1 MEGRSSERHDSVADV
16 TAVLV
21 VHDENDNAG
30 ENIQNSVRSDRSEG
44 PRKNANNERNSEGV
58 SGACFLS

>member
-16 TAVLV
+16 IAVLV
-21 VHDENDNAG
+21 VHDENDN
-30 ENIQNSVRSDRSEG
+30 IQNSVRFDRSEG

-58 SGACFLS
+58 SGACSLS

>member
-16 TAVLV
+16 IAVLV
-21 VHDENDNAG
+21 VHDEND
-30 ENIQNSVRSDRSEG
+30 NIQNSVRSDRSEG